1 VRNDSSSL
9 VATDV
14 QRLNAGCEDSASPAS
29 FSVGGAKL
37 LAPLGIPDRYLDY
50 ILNLTVKV
58 FLFKK
63 DADVF
68 EKDTNQKRSNAYI
81 KKLEEF

>member
-37 LAPLGIPDRYLDY
+37 LAPLGIPDIFFTSELGVVLLPDLPIGIFYYL
-50 ILNLTVKV
+50 LPALKLANL
-58 FLFKK
+58 F
-63 DADVF
+63 
-68 EKDTNQKRSNAYI
+68 
-81 KKLEEF
+81 